1 MTKVRKLDG
10 SAAREV
16 SDGGRA
22 ANPRGIL
29 RRLSTGVPGLD
40 AVLGGGLPEFS
51 FNMVAGA
58 PGSGKTTLAQQIMFA
73 NATPEAPGLYFTVL
87 GEPTVKMLRYQQQ
100 FGFFR
105 PDLLGSAVH
114 YVNVSDEV
122 LSGDLGAVL
131 ARMTAEVE
139 RLSPALVVVD
149 SFRSIR
155 LVGGDSGAASAG
167 DAGLDSDALGLTRG
181 MALEQFVQQLALFL
195 TSWEVT
201 SLLIG
206 EYTESEQRNPVFTIA
221 DGIFWLMQSTDRN
234 SVVRKLQALKVRGQS
249 HMPGLHTFGITDHGV
264 RVFPRIPEQQ
274 LNRQAHS
281 TVGARLPTGVP
292 GLDALMGGGI
302 PAGDAVMLAGPTG
315 TGKTTFAMLFAAD
328 GLRRG
333 EAVVIV
339 VFEEYPEAYLSRL
352 RKFDVDPDAMIAANK
367 LRITYLRPLDLSVDE
382 TLADILESVKATGAT
397 RVVIDSLTGFEVAL
411 APTFRDDFRESLYR
425 LVGAL
430 TATKITVFMTLEAV
444 AMSPDVGFT
453 GERVSF
459 ITDDIIVLRYVE
471 MDDALEKLLAVAKMR
486 RSEHSRQFWRY
497 DLTATGAAVGEPL
510 VDYRGILTGNPE
522 RHSGVPAGGHVGLT
536 RAETTVLD
544 ALIRS
549 GEAPLEAIAASVGAP
564 RAEVAP
570 LVERLVALG
579 YASRVAESPPA
590 NPSYRALARGTG
602 P

>member
-1 MTKVRKLDG
+1 MTNAKTRDG
-10 SAAREV
+10 SASPAP
-16 SDGGRA
+16 SGGGGAPNTR
-22 ANPRGIL
+22 RIL
-29 RRLSTGVPGLD
+29 RLLSSGVPGLD

-58 PGSGKTTLAQQIMFA
+58 PGTGKTTLAQQIMFA

-105 PDLLGSAVH
+105 PEVVGSAVH
-114 YVNVSDEV
+114 YVNVSEEV

-131 ARMTAEVE
+131 ARMIVEVE

-155 LVGGDSGAASAG
+155 LGGGDGGGIGVDEADADPDASAPK
-167 DAGLDSDALGLTRG
+167 RG
-181 MALEQFVQQLALFL
+181 MSLEQFVQQLALVL

-206 EYTESEQRNPVFTIA
+206 EYTEQEQRYPVFTIA

-234 SVVRKLQALKVRGQS
+234 SVVRKLQALKVRGQP
-249 HMPGLHTFGITDHGV
+249 HMPGLHTFGISDHGLQV
-264 RVFPRIPEQQ
+264 YPRIPEQQ
-274 LNRQAHS
+274 LNRHPHP
-281 TVGARLPTGVP
+281 TDGARLPTGVP

-302 PAGDAVMLAGPTG
+302 PTGDAVMLAGPTG

-339 VFEEYPEAYLSRL
+339 VFEEYPEAYLNRL

-411 APTFRDDFRESLYR
+411 APTFREDFRESLYR

-430 TATKITVFMTLEAV
+430 TATQITVFMTLEAV

-459 ITDDIIVLRYVE
+459 VTDDIIVLRYVE
-471 MDDALEKLLAVAKMR
+471 MDDALKKLVAVVKMR
-486 RSEHSRQFWRY
+486 RSEHSKHFWRY
-497 DLTATGAAVGEPL
+497 ELTATGAAVGEPL
-510 VDYRGILTGNPE
+510 MDYRGILSGNPE
-522 RHSGVPAGGHVGLT
+522 KHPGDPLSGHVGLT
-536 RAETTVLD
+536 RAEAQALD

-549 GEAPLEAIAASVGAP
+549 GEAPLDAIAASVGAAP
-564 RAEVAP
+564 AEVAP
-570 LVERLVALG
+570 LMERLVALG
-579 YASRVAESPPA
+579 YAARLAGSAKKS
-590 NPSYRALARGTG
+590 PSYRAVARGAG